1 MAIEHNK
8 LVKVGNE
15 NQVDDLMKFFR
26 RLDKIN
32 EMKSLKKTGILNRL
46 GIKQSK
52 FDELRD
58 MNNPNIES
66 I

>member
-52 FDELRD
+52 FEFLL
-58 MNNPNIES
+58 
-66 I
+66 